1 MTGRGLRGRR
11 VARAML
17 LAAVVPPLV
26 AAFLVLAA
34 PNTMYAVPSPITT
47 YLTWGTGLA
56 AYLIGIGW
64 MVRLYPRDAAQS
76 SSWRFERF

>member
-1 MTGRGLRGRR
+1 
-11 VARAML
+11 ML

-34 PNTMYAVPSPITT
+34 PNTMNAVPSPITT

-56 AYLIGIGW
+56 AYLIGVGS
-64 MVRLYPRDAAQS
+64 MVRLYPREAEEHAR
-76 SSWRFERF
+76 SWRFERF